1 MWIMQRILN
10 MSDKTI
16 LNNEYQFGKR
26 IQLERQRLGLSQSD
40 CATVTGLS
48 RHTQSDWENNEAT
61 PNAQVLMIWSKIGFD
76 IQYIMTGQYSGFT
89 DCDALFVILDVFNK
103 NDQRTKTIIS
113 QIFVMMGTF
122 CVSSQQK
129 RTSLNL
135 KAIISQKQL
144 TAFGQRV
151 KEERSRLQLK
161 QTDLASLIQTS
172 RTSQSIWESG
182 QRFPNLTVLLAW
194 QEMGFDVSYLITGRR
209 LNHVMTTEEQRII
222 DIWQQANSEMRTA
235 LSAVVHLIVGDQSDE
250 AESI

>member
-1 MWIMQRILN
+1 MKNHLSSLHQ
-10 MSDKTI
+10 
-16 LNNEYQFGKR
+16 EHQFGKR
-26 IQLERQRLGLSQSD
+26 IQLERLRLGLNKSGCAKKAGFTHSAQSE
-40 CATVTGLS
+40 
-48 RHTQSDWENNEAT
+48 WENNEAT

-113 QIFVMMGTF
+113 QIFVMMNTF
-122 CVSSQQK
+122 CISPQQK

-135 KAIISQKQL
+135 KTIISQKQL
-144 TAFGQRV
+144 AAFGQRV

-161 QTDLASLIQTS
+161 QTDLARFVHSS
-172 RTSQSIWESG
+172 RTSQSAWESG

-209 LNHVMTTEEQRII
+209 LNHVMTTEEQRIV
-222 DIWQQANSEMRTA
+222 DVWQQANSEMRTA
-235 LSAVVHLIVGDQSDE
+235 LSAVVHLISGDQSDE